1 MNIKSTHFTPHLLLV
16 LSQVLIASSFPATA
30 MLDLNNSVISLNILR
45 FVIAVVCLA
54 PFVLFK
60 PKYRKQLKQTWLKG
74 MIIGGFYSAYFQFL
88 FISLKQTTP
97 LHTGTLYTLTPFL
110 TAVLSFVVWRYR
122 INRYELLAYAI
133 GSIGTAWVVFKGKID
148 LILGFHLNPGDWI
161 YLGAVVC
168 MSLYILSMK
177 ILHKGEDAIVMTFSS
192 LLGGLIVTSLAA
204 FFMGV
209 ELGWLR
215 LSTHDFTVLFYIAV
229 ATSLMTSY
237 LTQKASQKLLSIE
250 VTTYIYLSPVL
261 VAIEVAILG
270 GQLPEL
276 KVLPGILLS
285 VFATVVLLYFAQIKK
300 RELSRASSK

>member
-1 MNIKSTHFTPHLLLV
+1 
-16 LSQVLIASSFPATA
+16 
-30 MLDLNNSVISLNILR
+30 MLDLNSSVISLNILR

-60 PKYRKQLKQTWLKG
+60 PRYRNQLKQTWLKG

-88 FISLKQTTP
+88 FISLKHTTP

-110 TAVLSFVVWRYR
+110 TAVLSFMIWRYR
-122 INRYELLAYAI
+122 VNRYELLAYVV
-133 GSIGTAWVVFKGKID
+133 GSLGTAWVVFKGQID

-177 ILHKGEDAIVMTFSS
+177 ILHKGEDAIVMTFSA

-209 ELGWLR
+209 ELGWLS

-250 VTTYIYLSPVL
+250 VTTYIYLSPVF

-270 GQLPEL
+270 GQFPEL
-276 KVLPGILLS
+276 KVLPGIVLS
-285 VFATVVLLYFAQIKK
+285 VFATLVLLYFAQIKK
-300 RELSRASSK
+300 RELSRASSE